1 MKTNSEWWKGD
12 KDLEIILGIILL
24 LQVLVSIQIML
35 FNKQMLLGFE
45 KNEQRLKELE
55 ERISSKESKNREMR
69 ETVQREK
76 KEFQEQIIT
85 KEVQEALINEVL
97 SEVF

>member
-1 MKTNSEWWKGD
+1 M
-12 KDLEIILGIILL
+12 
-24 LQVLVSIQIML
+24 QVLVSIQIML

>member
-1 MKTNSEWWKGD
+1 M
-12 KDLEIILGIILL
+12 EIILGIILL